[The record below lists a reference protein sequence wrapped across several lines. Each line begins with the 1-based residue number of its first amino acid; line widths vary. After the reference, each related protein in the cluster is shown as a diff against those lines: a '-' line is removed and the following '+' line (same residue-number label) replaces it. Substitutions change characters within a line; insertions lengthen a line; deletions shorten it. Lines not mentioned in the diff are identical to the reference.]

1 MKIPL
6 FQSKLLASNEAPGQ
20 AFQTRKNAQP
30 FIQSA
35 LRQAS
40 VGQQLS
46 ASIGAVAL
54 QRYNVAEQ
62 IKLDEATIEATNA
75 LRQLA
80 FDYTKDGNPESVLD
94 GDNPRWFSDVER
106 IKEGLL
112 KKLGKNKTSL
122 QKFNASFNIAE
133 SNQRFGLR
141 NAVTSASNTKQQKL
155 INKKLEAMGI
165 ELSGPNANID
175 TYLKAMKKF
184 AAETKGPI
192 ELGTLDSEETFT
204 ATYEMQKTVAANIL
218 KTWGNNDPL
227 KIMNLRAYL
236 SDPNIKDKP
245 EGHEYAEFLLR
256 SLNNNDIMEILE
268 TAKRDALD
276 YIDYEQKLVDRIA
289 GVRKDM
295 STTWSENFFT
305 INEDMTFSMDQFKN
319 LVPGYMDIN
328 ETNEVL
334 IENAFATKEVISA
347 AEAQHLIAEM
357 INDPFNGMTI
367 SQDMKNS
374 MDRAFFDNFESQFV
388 SEQSPQTVKNQANDN
403 YSEASWIISKGDT
416 SLADLRAFLE
426 SDDAF
431 PGGFTLNHYNML
443 KNEVVNSNDRNMKAV
458 ISSLKSGYQVME
470 DGAPN
475 KKFGELLQRSYME
488 FHSRLMEW
496 KADNPTIIDMESLTA
511 QIAKIKAD
519 VGVEQTREFKGR
531 LIQAMKDYNEARYT
545 PKFNIDGTIEEIKK
559 AMNDRFDNA
568 EGAPAQGKVSSQNG
582 DIRGLLTV
590 IEMLGGSW

>member
-1 MKIPL
+1 MRIPL
-6 FQSKLLASNEAPGQ
+6 YQSKLLASNEAPGQ

-54 QRYNVAEQ
+54 HRYNVAEQ

-94 GDNPRWFSDVER
+94 GDNPRWFTDVAK
-106 IKEGLL
+106 IKRDLL
-112 KKLGKNKTSL
+112 KKLGKNKNSL

-141 NAVTSASNTKQQKL
+141 NAVTSASNAKQQKL

-175 TYLKAMKKF
+175 TYIKAIQKF
-184 AAETKGPI
+184 DAETAGPI

-204 ATYEMQKTVAANIL
+204 ATYEMQKTVAANVL

-245 EGHEYAEFLLR
+245 EGHEYVEFLLR
-256 SLNNNDIMEILE
+256 SLNNNDSMEILE

-276 YIDYEQKLVDRIA
+276 HIDYEQKLVDRID

-305 INEDMTFSMDQFKN
+305 INEDMTFSLKI
-319 LVPGYMDIN
+319 LSP
-328 ETNEVL
+328 
-334 IENAFATKEVISA
+334 
-347 AEAQHLIAEM
+347 
-357 INDPFNGMTI
+357 
-367 SQDMKNS
+367 DMRKL
-374 MDRAFFDNFESQFV
+374 MRQ
-388 SEQSPQTVKNQANDN
+388 
-403 YSEASWIISKGDT
+403 
-416 SLADLRAFLE
+416 
-426 SDDAF
+426 
-431 PGGFTLNHYNML
+431 
-443 KNEVVNSNDRNMKAV
+443 MK
-458 ISSLKSGYQVME
+458 SS
-470 DGAPN
+470 
-475 KKFGELLQRSYME
+475 
-488 FHSRLMEW
+488 
-496 KADNPTIIDMESLTA
+496 
-511 QIAKIKAD
+511 
-519 VGVEQTREFKGR
+519 
-531 LIQAMKDYNEARYT
+531 
-545 PKFNIDGTIEEIKK
+545 
-559 AMNDRFDNA
+559 
-568 EGAPAQGKVSSQNG
+568 
-582 DIRGLLTV
+582 
-590 IEMLGGSW
+590 